1 MGMVD
6 SRGMR
11 SVVLASVAAFLVMA
25 AAGCGGSS
33 ATPQVIFISPP
44 PGTLAPGATPTPSP
58 PPPAITGEIISTTAP
73 DSRWTV
79 TFKKPVIGGV
89 SPAVATKMNAAITAK
104 VNGYISAFTSRAL
117 PAAGSGSGPSTLDGN
132 YTIALNSS
140 TLVSLRLSVLTEV
153 TGESTVGEAGS
164 INFAVSTG
172 ATIALSDV
180 FTNPAAALSTIT
192 TKTRASLSGALGSDL
207 AWPGG
212 TVPMSFFDKA
222 WTFTRPGLEF
232 MWSQGAIASASA
244 GMPSAV
250 VAWADIKAAINPKGP
265 AAEFAR

>member
-1 MGMVD
+1 MVS
-6 SRGMR
+6 SRGIR
-11 SVVLASVAAFLVMA
+11 SVVLASVAALVVMA
-25 AAGCGGSS
+25 AAGCGGSG
-33 ATPQVIFISPP
+33 ATPHVIFISPP

-58 PPPAITGEIISTTAP
+58 PPPAITGEIIATTAP

-104 VNGYISAFTSRAL
+104 VNGYIGAFTSRAL

-140 TLVSLRLSVLTEV
+140 TLVSLRLSVLTAV
-153 TGESTVGEAGS
+153 TGESSVGEAGS

-180 FTNPAAALSTIT
+180 FTNPAAALPTIT
-192 TKTRASLSGALGSDL
+192 AKTRGSLSGALGSDL

-212 TVPMSFFDKA
+212 TVPMTFFDKA
-222 WTFTRPGLEF
+222 WTFTPSGLEF
-232 MWSQGAIASASA
+232 MWSQGAIAGASA

-250 VAWADIKAAINPKGP
+250 VAWADIKSAINPKGP

>member
-1 MGMVD
+1 MGMVS
-6 SRGMR
+6 SRGIR
-11 SVVLASVAAFLVMA
+11 SVVLASVAALVVMA
-25 AAGCGGSS
+25 AAGCGGSG
-33 ATPQVIFISPP
+33 ATPHVIFISPP

-58 PPPAITGEIISTTAP
+58 PPPAITGEIIATTAP

-104 VNGYISAFTSRAL
+104 VNGYIGAFTSRAL

-140 TLVSLRLSVLTEV
+140 TLVSLRLSVLTAV
-153 TGESTVGEAGS
+153 TGESSVGEAGS

-180 FTNPAAALSTIT
+180 FTNPAAALPTIT
-192 TKTRASLSGALGSDL
+192 AKTRGSLSGALGSDL

-222 WTFTRPGLEF
+222 WTFTPSGLEF
-232 MWSQGAIASASA
+232 MWSQGAIAGASA

-250 VAWADIKAAINPKGP
+250 VAWADIKSAINPKGP

>member
-1 MGMVD
+1 MGMVG

-11 SVVLASVAAFLVMA
+11 FVVMASVAAFLTMA
-25 AAGCGGSS
+25 AAGCGGTN
-33 ATPQVIFISPP
+33 ATPQTTYISPP

-58 PPPAITGEIISTTAP
+58 RPPDITGEIISTTAP

-89 SPAVATKMNAAITAK
+89 SPGVATKMNAAIAAK
-104 VNGYISAFTSRAL
+104 VNGYISAFTSRDL
-117 PAAGSGSGPSTLDGN
+117 PAVAGGSGPSTLDGN

-140 TLVSLRLSVLTEV
+140 SLVGLRLSVLTQV
-153 TGESTVGEAGS
+153 TGENTVGEAGS

-180 FTNPAAALSTIT
+180 FTNPAAAVSTIT

-207 AWPGG
+207 SWPAG

-222 WTFTRPGLEF
+222 WTFTQSGLEF
-232 MWSQGAIASASA
+232 MWSQGAIASPSA

-250 VAWADIKAAINPKGP
+250 VAWADIKSAINLKGP

>member
-1 MGMVD
+1 
-6 SRGMR
+6 
-11 SVVLASVAAFLVMA
+11 
-25 AAGCGGSS
+25 
-33 ATPQVIFISPP
+33 
-44 PGTLAPGATPTPSP
+44 
-58 PPPAITGEIISTTAP
+58 
-73 DSRWTV
+73 V

-104 VNGYISAFTSRAL
+104 VNGYVGAFTSRAL
-117 PAAGSGSGPSTLDGN
+117 PAAGSSSGPSTLDGN

-140 TLVSLRLSVLTEV
+140 TLVSLRLSVLTAV
-153 TGESTVGEAGS
+153 TGESSVGEAGS

-180 FTNPAAALSTIT
+180 FTNPTAALPTIT
-192 TKTRASLSGALGSDL
+192 AKTRGSLSGALGSDL

-222 WTFTRPGLEF
+222 WTFTPSGLEF
-232 MWSQGAIASASA
+232 MWSQGAIAGASA

-250 VAWADIKAAINPKGP
+250 VAWADIKSAINPKGP

>member
-1 MGMVD
+1 MGMVS

-11 SVVLASVAAFLVMA
+11 SVVLASVAALVVMA
-25 AAGCGGSS
+25 AAGCGGSG
-33 ATPQVIFISPP
+33 ATPHVIFISPP

-58 PPPAITGEIISTTAP
+58 PPPAITGEIIATTAP

-104 VNGYISAFTSRAL
+104 VNGYIGAFTSRAL
-117 PAAGSGSGPSTLDGN
+117 PAAGSSSGPSTLDGN

-140 TLVSLRLSVLTEV
+140 TLVSLRLSVLTAV
-153 TGESTVGEAGS
+153 TGESSVGEAGS

-180 FTNPAAALSTIT
+180 FTNPTAALPTIT
-192 TKTRASLSGALGSDL
+192 AKTRGSLSGALGSDL

-222 WTFTRPGLEF
+222 WTFTPSGLEF
-232 MWSQGAIASASA
+232 MWSQGAIAGASA

-250 VAWADIKAAINPKGP
+250 VAWADIKSAINPKGP